1 MGVPKPRFANQ
12 PGVFLLVLLA
22 GQIEVLFGMSEVRK
36 SSARMVIVANSNED
50 IRKSIAKQL
59 RDCGWNVISVDTC
72 SQLYKRM
79 QAWPGAQ
86 VILNT
91 QMPDESG
98 FLACSKALRSQPTTQ
113 IHLVDEHADEVNQS
127 LASFVGAA
135 NFGTLE
141 KVLGDFIGQAKTL
154 I

>member
-1 MGVPKPRFANQ
+1 
-12 PGVFLLVLLA
+12 
-22 GQIEVLFGMSEVRK
+22 MSEVRK